1 MSALMVRNIQDLR
14 QANTPRLLEYICSLN
29 FNVLWVA
36 EHLRSVSLNHS
47 TSCSPQRVNWTP
59 TILPP
64 DHCRSRWSAQATM
77 VQTSGIS
84 EDMVRLESVA
94 WPATGNDAMLQNFFP
109 ANQVYIYLSDALPI
123 ESTPIE
129 SVTEL
134 ALQCIL
140 DLGDSKSMGTA
151 TFPCKRY

>member
-47 TSCSPQRVNWTP
+47 TSCSPRRVNLTP

-64 DHCRSRWSAQATM
+64 DHCRSRWSAQPTM

-84 EDMVRLESVA
+84 EDMVRLESVP
-94 WPATGNDAMLQNFFP
+94 WPATGNDTMLQNFFP
-109 ANQVYIYLSDALPI
+109 ANQVYISQWRSHHREHPHR
-123 ESTPIE
+123 E
-129 SVTEL
+129 
-134 ALQCIL
+134 
-140 DLGDSKSMGTA
+140 
-151 TFPCKRY
+151 RYWACFTIHSGSGGLEKHGYGYCPL